1 MIRHWPFGI
10 SIVAGLLWVVVF
22 TLFCKL
28 FGLPRPTSVQQREGA
43 LRRLSFNQYACLF
56 GALSWGIAMFVSNAV
71 DEYLLGMSGNPKSS
85 KSVLSMALTLVG
97 WLAAGCFFGWA
108 VWGGNRHIPP
118 AK

>member
-1 MIRHWPFGI
+1 MIQHWHFGI

-28 FGLPRPTSVQQREGA
+28 FGLPRPASVQQREGA

-56 GALSWGIAMFVSNAV
+56 GALSWGIAMFVSEV
-71 DEYLLGMSGNPKSS
+71 IDEYLQGMSGNPASS
-85 KSVLSMALTLVG
+85 TSVLSRALRLVV
-97 WLAAGCFFGWA
+97 WLVAGCFFGWT

-118 AK
+118 A